1 MRLAL
6 LISTSASP
14 TSYGQIRKVTELS
27 NELEGFGQ
35 SSPLREATVQLHEM
49 YVELRSAGFSKKEA
63 LHLVSKILSS
73 AVIGGIEDIDR

>member
-1 MRLAL
+1 M
-6 LISTSASP
+6 
-14 TSYGQIRKVTELS
+14 S
-27 NELEGFGQ
+27 NELEEFGN

-73 AVIGGIEDIDR
+73 AVVGGFEDLDK